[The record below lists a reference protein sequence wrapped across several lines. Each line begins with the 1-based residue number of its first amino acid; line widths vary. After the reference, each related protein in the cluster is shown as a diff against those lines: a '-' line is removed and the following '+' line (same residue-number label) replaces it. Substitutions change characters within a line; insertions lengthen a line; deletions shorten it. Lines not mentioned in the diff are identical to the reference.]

1 MLENF
6 QRVDIEWIRSH
17 IDYTTKT
24 FTDPNGIIVSE
35 IDMPDDV
42 ANTHGISVFGAPRRI
57 QAHNPQDHRKFKVD
71 AESYKIKQDENGD
84 EGFIGYLDFYVGDN
98 GDSNVGFTYL
108 YPEYRGKGISREM
121 TDYLEIIT
129 PEDAKL
135 NVGDT
140 KDEKIYY
147 MSHKHNSENPGRVD
161 YK

>member
-1 MLENF
+1 MLEDF

-17 IDYTTKT
+17 IDYAAKT
-24 FTDPNGIIVSE
+24 FTDPNGIIISE
-35 IDMPDDV
+35 VDMPSDV
-42 ANTHGISVFGAPRRI
+42 ANTHDIGVFGAPRRI

-71 AESYKIKQDENGD
+71 VESYKIKQDETGD

-129 PEDAKL
+129 PEGAKL
-135 NVGDT
+135 NVGNT

-147 MSHKHNSENPGRVD
+147 MSHKHNNENPGRVD